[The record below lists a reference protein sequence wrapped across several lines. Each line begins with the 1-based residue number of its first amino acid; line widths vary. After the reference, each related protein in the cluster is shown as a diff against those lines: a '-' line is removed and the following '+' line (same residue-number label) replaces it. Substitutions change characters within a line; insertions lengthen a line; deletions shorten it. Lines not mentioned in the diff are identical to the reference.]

1 MFLNVGTL
9 GGSVFQHKVKQFNV
23 WGQVVKKKKDVPCL
37 PDMLGAPLKL
47 NIPFH
52 PELLQTDQNNDI
64 FSKYICN
71 LHEFASSKHSYY
83 VCSNVYFSAY

>member
-1 MFLNVGTL
+1 MYGDRLL
-9 GGSVFQHKVKQFNV
+9 
-23 WGQVVKKKKDVPCL
+23 KKKKRKDVPCL

-71 LHEFASSKHSYY
+71 LPAVSIAIMFALMSTFQHIKIRRKIQIIST
-83 VCSNVYFSAY
+83 